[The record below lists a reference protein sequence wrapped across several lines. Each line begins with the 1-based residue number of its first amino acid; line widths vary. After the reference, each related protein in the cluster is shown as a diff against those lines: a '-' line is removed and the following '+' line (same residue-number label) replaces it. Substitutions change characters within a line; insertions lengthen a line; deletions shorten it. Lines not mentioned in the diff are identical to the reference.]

1 MLDACN
7 QVGRE
12 LHEAH
17 RQVETVE
24 TKPGVLSFEG
34 MKPRA
39 IAEADTKAGLAKNRV

>member
-17 RQVETVE
+17 WQVETKYTVFFYG
-24 TKPGVLSFEG
+24 TK
-34 MKPRA
+34 K
-39 IAEADTKAGLAKNRV
+39 